1 MSSIEKAVERLR
13 GIQGGGH
20 GKSRG
25 RVEASS
31 PPVETQSPSVET
43 RRQRPP
49 EAFEDLNG
57 ESAPHGPGGD
67 DHRAS
72 SGESGV
78 ARVACHIDLEH
89 LERQGFITPTT
100 DRRANVKELQL
111 LKRPLLKNAFGQGAA
126 VVEKGN
132 LVMMTSALPGEGKTF
147 LALNLAMSIAL
158 ERDLTVLLIDSDVI
172 KPALSNLL
180 GLETESGLT
189 DLLLDPNLKVAD
201 VIKSTNIDKLRVIP
215 AGRRYVHSAELLAS
229 EEMHRLAVELSER
242 YPNRI
247 VIFDAPP
254 QLATAEAG
262 VLAQWV
268 GQILVVVEEGRTPQR
283 AVKDAIMHL
292 DSQKVIGMVLNKSR
306 GAYAQGH
313 YGYGYG
319 YGDGYGEQK

>member
-13 GIQGGGH
+13 GIQGNGQ
-20 GKSRG
+20 SRG
-25 RVEASS
+25 RPEV
-31 PPVETQSPSVET
+31 PKTPIETTIRQSPKAESSTGSGNGSSRGPSVD
-43 RRQRPP
+43 R
-49 EAFEDLNG
+49 G
-57 ESAPHGPGGD
+57 VG
-67 DHRAS
+67 
-72 SGESGV
+72 SGAESGV
-78 ARVACHIDLEH
+78 AKVTCHIDLER
-89 LERQGFITPTT
+89 LERQGFVTPMT
-100 DRRANVKELQL
+100 DRRASVKELQL

-189 DLLLDPNLKVAD
+189 DLLLDPNLQVSD

-229 EEMHRLAVELSER
+229 EEMHRLAGELSER

-283 AVKDAIMHL
+283 AVKDAITHL

-306 GAYAQGH
+306 GAYAHGRYG

>member
-13 GIQGGGH
+13 GIQGSGQ
-20 GKSRG
+20 SRG
-25 RVEASS
+25 RPKA
-31 PPVETQSPSVET
+31 PTTPIETKSRQSP
-43 RRQRPP
+43 
-49 EAFEDLNG
+49 DD
-57 ESAPHGPGGD
+57 ES
-67 DHRAS
+67 S
-72 SGESGV
+72 SGSGNGSSRGPSVDPGVGSGAESGV
-78 ARVACHIDLEH
+78 AKVTCHIDLER
-89 LERQGFITPTT
+89 LERQGFVTPMT
-100 DRRANVKELQL
+100 DRRASVKELQL
-111 LKRPLLKNAFGQGAA
+111 LKRPLLRNAFGQGAA

-158 ERDLTVLLIDSDVI
+158 ERDLTVLLIDSDVL

-189 DLLLDPNLKVAD
+189 DLLLDPNLHVSD

-215 AGRRYVHSAELLAS
+215 AGRRFVHSAELLAS
-229 EEMHRLAVELSER
+229 DEMHRLAAELSER

-283 AVKDAIMHL
+283 AVKDAISHL
-292 DSQKVIGMVLNKSR
+292 DNQKVIGMVLNKSR
-306 GAYAQGH
+306 GAYAHGH
-313 YGYGYG
+313 YGYGYGYG

>member
-1 MSSIEKAVERLR
+1 LDA
-13 GIQGGGH
+13 
-20 GKSRG
+20 
-25 RVEASS
+25 
-31 PPVETQSPSVET
+31 
-43 RRQRPP
+43 
-49 EAFEDLNG
+49 
-57 ESAPHGPGGD
+57 
-67 DHRAS
+67 
-72 SGESGV
+72 ESGV
-78 ARVACHIDLEH
+78 AKVTCHIDLER
-89 LERQGFITPTT
+89 LERQGFVTPMT
-100 DRRANVKELQL
+100 DRRASVKELQL

-126 VVEKGN
+126 VVENGN

-147 LALNLAMSIAL
+147 LALNLAMRSAL
-158 ERDLTVLLIDSDVI
+158 ERDLTVLLIDSDVL

-189 DLLLDPNLKVAD
+189 DLLLDTNLQVSD

-229 EEMHRLAVELSER
+229 EEMHRLAGELSER

-247 VIFDAPP
+247 VLFDAPP

-283 AVKDAIMHL
+283 AVKDAISHL
-292 DSQKVIGMVLNKSR
+292 DNQKVIGMVLNKSR
-306 GAYAQGH
+306 GAYAHGH
-313 YGYGYG
+313 YGYGYGYG

>member
-13 GIQGGGH
+13 GIQGTGQ
-20 GKSRG
+20 SMG
-25 RVEASS
+25 RPEA
-31 PPVETQSPSVET
+31 PTTPVETTIRQSPDDKRSTGSGNGSSRRPSV
-43 RRQRPP
+43 
-49 EAFEDLNG
+49 D
-57 ESAPHGPGGD
+57 PGVG
-67 DHRAS
+67 
-72 SGESGV
+72 SGTESGV
-78 ARVACHIDLEH
+78 AKVTCHIDLER
-89 LERQGFITPTT
+89 LERQGFVTPMTN
-100 DRRANVKELQL
+100 RRASVKELQL

>member
-13 GIQGGGH
+13 GIQGSGQ
-20 GKSRG
+20 SRG
-25 RVEASS
+25 RPEA
-31 PPVETQSPSVET
+31 PTTPIETTIRQSPDDKSSTGSGNGSSRGSSV
-43 RRQRPP
+43 
-49 EAFEDLNG
+49 D
-57 ESAPHGPGGD
+57 
-67 DHRAS
+67 
-72 SGESGV
+72 SGVGSGAESGV
-78 ARVACHIDLEH
+78 AKVTCHIDLER
-89 LERQGFITPTT
+89 LERQGFVTPMT
-100 DRRANVKELQL
+100 DRRASVKELQL
-111 LKRPLLKNAFGQGAA
+111 LKRPLLKNAFGQGAT

-189 DLLLDPNLKVAD
+189 DLLLDANLQVSD
-201 VIKSTNIDKLRVIP
+201 VIKSTNIDKLRVVP

-229 EEMHRLAVELSER
+229 EEMHRLAGELSER

-283 AVKDAIMHL
+283 AVKDAISHL

-306 GAYAQGH
+306 GGYAHGH
-313 YGYGYG
+313 YGYGYGYG